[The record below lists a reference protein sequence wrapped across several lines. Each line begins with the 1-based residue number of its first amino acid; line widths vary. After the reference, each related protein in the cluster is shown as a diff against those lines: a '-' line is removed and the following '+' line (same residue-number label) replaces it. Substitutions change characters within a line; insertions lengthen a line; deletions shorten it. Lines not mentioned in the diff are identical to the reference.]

1 MAWQAPHHSLGCV
14 NSSEADLS
22 GRHLQPA
29 LVMGLPARFNE
40 GQLMKLCGMQAHD
53 LIALVAAAPHAITY
67 SKDRRMWRHANKL
80 PATVRLM

>member
-29 LVMGLPARFNE
+29 LGLGLPARVSD
-40 GQLMKLCGMQAHD
+40 GQLMRLCALQVHD
-53 LIALVAAAPHAITY
+53 LIALATGYHMQQRPQDVAPC
-67 SKDRRMWRHANKL
+67 
-80 PATVRLM
+80 